1 MFVLSFAL
9 AQDLCVSILLFFFS
23 LCNWAPWC
31 FAVQISFHR
40 ANDWEKKNVQKTI
53 SSSIILL
60 TLDWAIMALCR
71 ITHGH
76 QSFVSRY
83 IRMTETKLTIFSSFV
98 VRVEIKMELLG
109 KYIIA
114 SWSFLVPC
122 ENGFTEKNEPFICRS

>member
-9 AQDLCVSILLFFFS
+9 AQDLCVSLFFYFFFFS
-23 LCNWAPWC
+23 LQLSTLMLCSPD
-31 FAVQISFHR
+31 FISSSKR
-40 ANDWEKKNVQKTI
+40 LKKNVQKTI

-83 IRMTETKLTIFSSFV
+83 IRMTETKLTIFSPFV